1 LEKQLASQAQMGEV
15 GQVMAGAGSRTV
27 FRDAQRI
34 AQQYGGNAADWVK
47 KTSSSHLSRDGTRFE
62 AHWVENIRTGQRVEF
77 KTKFPGGD

>member
-1 LEKQLASQAQMGEV
+1 MGEV

-47 KTSSSHLSRDGTRFE
+47 KTSSSYPSRDGTRFE
-62 AHWVENIRTGQRVEF
+62 THWVENIRTGQRVEI
-77 KTKFPGGD
+77 KTKFPGAD